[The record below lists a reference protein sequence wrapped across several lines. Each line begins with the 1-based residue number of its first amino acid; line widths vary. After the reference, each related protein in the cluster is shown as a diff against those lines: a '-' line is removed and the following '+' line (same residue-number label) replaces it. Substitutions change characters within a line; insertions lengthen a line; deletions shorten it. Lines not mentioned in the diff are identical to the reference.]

1 MDNIY
6 KEDGQLLLNG
16 PLTLGG
22 YNGLLKLKEN
32 GPAFENGRIKAGWIM
47 EPNYYLGEPDYQQ
60 PKIITYSKCLE
71 SWGFNNDE
79 FEAGNKVRRNF
90 INVDWNGL
98 TLIENLSVPNKRVNK
113 NLPDLISWA
122 FMIEPFESRNEL
134 ADNIGL
140 RHNVLRLVSDNI
152 LNFQE
157 VIQGNIFNWTA
168 NSMQNITACGIELNG

>member
-1 MDNIY
+1 
-6 KEDGQLLLNG
+6 
-16 PLTLGG
+16 
-22 YNGLLKLKEN
+22 
-32 GPAFENGRIKAGWIM
+32 M

-113 NLPDLISWA
+113 NLPDLIKSKLTTILISFA
-122 FMIEPFESRNEL
+122 SNTEFLRKT
-134 ADNIGL
+134 GL
-140 RHNVLRLVSDNI
+140 MVKYKLGSI
-152 LNFQE
+152 
-157 VIQGNIFNWTA
+157 
-168 NSMQNITACGIELNG
+168 